1 MKRGE
6 LMKKIVIVE
15 DDLAL
20 AKELDSLLKSNGY
33 ETFILEDFENTC
45 LLILESN
52 PDLILLDIGIPN
64 ENGKAVLQTIRKTST
79 VPIIMVTSKNTIVD
93 EALSISY
100 GADDFITKPYNPN
113 ILLLRIGAVLKRTG
127 NNVTSMYEDLIID
140 LQRGLIKNSTKEEI
154 LTKNEMIIFGFL
166 LSNRGRIVT
175 RDELMTAL
183 WDNSEYINDNALTVN
198 MSRLRTKLKNLGYA
212 QAIET
217 RKGMGYILL

>member
-1 MKRGE
+1 MKRGK

-15 DDLAL
+15 DDLIL
-20 AKELDSLLKSNGY
+20 AKEMDSLLKSNGY
-33 ETFILEDFENTC
+33 DTFILEDFENTC
-45 LLILESN
+45 SLILEN
-52 PDLILLDIGIPN
+52 DPDLILLDIGIPN
-64 ENGKAVLQTIRKTST
+64 ENGKSVLHTLRKTST
-79 VPIIMVTSKNTIVD
+79 VPVIMVTSKNTIID

-127 NNVTSMYEDLIID
+127 NKTTSIYEDLNID

-154 LTKNEMIIFGFL
+154 LTKNETIIFSFL

>member
-1 MKRGE
+1 MKRGK

-15 DDLAL
+15 DDLTL
-20 AKELDSLLKSNGY
+20 AKEMDSLLKSNGY
-33 ETFILEDFENTC
+33 DTFILEDFENTC
-45 LLILESN
+45 SLILESN

-64 ENGKAVLQTIRKTST
+64 ENGKAVLQTLRKTSA
-79 VPIIMVTSKNTIVD
+79 VPVIMVTSKNTIVD

-127 NNVTSMYEDLIID
+127 NKATSIYEDLNID

-154 LTKNEMIIFGFL
+154 LTKNEMIIFSFL